1 MSVAHEVRNEA
12 IAGVTPEELEVLKRV
27 CLRIRDNL
35 SLATTPEP
43 PDPCEGID
51 EAAVQREIKIL
62 KSM

>member
-1 MSVAHEVRNEA
+1 VSVAHEVRNEA
-12 IAGVTPEELEVLKRV
+12 ISGVTPEELEVLKRV

-35 SLATTPEP
+35 SQMAPAEP
-43 PDPCEGID
+43 VNPCEGVD